1 MKANGE
7 TIKSLIIAFRD
18 DMEMME
24 LLEDALRS
32 FQEYHAAI
40 YVLELKK
47 QLYAGG
53 GMEAEAYRAMVTEL
67 DRARTSHHNAV
78 LVQVNVLNRMAK
90 SQNLPLFYDGV
101 VSEERP
107 YRREVANAV
116 LEYVE
121 RVIVNRG

>member
-1 MKANGE
+1 MNTNKE
-7 TIKSLIIAFRD
+7 TIRKLIAAFRND
-18 DMEMME
+18 SEMLE
-24 LLEDALRS
+24 LLEDALHS

-40 YVLELKK
+40 YTLELKK
-47 QLYAGG
+47 QLYAAG
-53 GMEAEAYRAMVTEL
+53 GMEADAYRAIVTEL

-90 SQNLPLFYDGV
+90 SQNLPPFYDGV

-121 RVIVNRG
+121 DVILNRG

>member
-1 MKANGE
+1 MKVNTA
-7 TIKSLIIAFRD
+7 TIKELIVAFRD
-18 DMEMME
+18 DSDMLE

-32 FQEYHAAI
+32 FQEYHAVI
-40 YVLELKK
+40 YTLELKK
-47 QLYAGG
+47 QLYSGG
-53 GMEAEAYRAMVTEL
+53 GLEANDYRVMVTEL

-90 SQNLPLFYDGV
+90 SQGLPPFYDGI

-116 LEYVE
+116 LEYVQTIIE
-121 RVIVNRG
+121 SRG